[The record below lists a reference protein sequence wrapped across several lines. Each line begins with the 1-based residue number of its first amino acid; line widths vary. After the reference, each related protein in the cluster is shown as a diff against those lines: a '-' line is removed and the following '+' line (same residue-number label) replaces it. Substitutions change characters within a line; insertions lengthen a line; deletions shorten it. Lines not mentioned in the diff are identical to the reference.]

1 VPNLSPAGATTAAAV
16 TTAAG
21 YLSPQYLTPIPSTP
35 TLPFQISNSVS
46 LYSGVLR
53 YVIFT
58 KF

>member
-1 VPNLSPAGATTAAAV
+1 VPNLSPAGATTAAAA

-21 YLSPQYLTPIPSTP
+21 YLSPQYVTPVPSTP
-35 TLPFQISNSVS
+35 ALPFQISNSVS
-46 LYSGVLR
+46 LHSGILR